1 MPTCGSQMPICDVP
15 IRFDTYKGCS
25 HACTYCFVKRLS
37 DIRDIELGE
46 TPKALEDFING
57 KRTKITSWC
66 DWDIPIHWGGVSD
79 PFQPCER
86 IHKRSLE
93 CLKILKST
101 GYPYIVSTKS
111 ILPTEKEYLD
121 EISGSNCVFQ
131 ISAVCGKYDKYES
144 GASTFEQRLG
154 MMKIMAPI
162 VKRLI
167 VRVQPFVPEVEKDVI
182 QVLKEYKKAGVYG
195 IVLEGMKYR
204 TKRKNTTK
212 FEGDNVL
219 NLAMLKSSLGRI
231 KSEAHEQGLVFLCGE
246 NRLRSMGDSLT
257 CCGCE
262 GVEGFKV
269 NTFNIN
275 SFNCGRVA
283 IATEAQKQKGTA
295 GGFITM
301 CQGMEHKYGLAL
313 QKASFVE
320 TMERYYRKHKGIIG

>member
-121 EISGSNCVFQ
+121 EINGSNCVFQ

-195 IVLEGMKYR
+195 IVLEGMKYK
-204 TKRKNTTK
+204 TKRKNTTR

-219 NLAMLKSSLGRI
+219 NLPLLKSSFGRI

-257 CCGCE
+257 CCGCD
-262 GVEGFKV
+262 GLEGFAV
-269 NTFNIN
+269 NTYNIN
-275 SFNCGRVA
+275 SFNCGRKTA
-283 IATEAQKQKGTA
+283 PTEAQKKKGTA
-295 GGFITM
+295 GGFITV
-301 CQGMEHKYGLAL
+301 CTGMEHKYGLAL
-313 QKASFVE
+313 EKASFAE